1 MFNKRFVAIFACIV
15 AIASCK
21 KDAGVTDPVPK
32 IISISLS
39 SNNVQSLADSIVF
52 TIKYQDGDGDLGENS
67 ADVKNL
73 FVIDNR
79 VPLTY
84 PYRIQQLAPDNSSVP
99 IQGTLKVVLKGI
111 GITDSSS
118 LQNTTFSI
126 YMVDRAGHHST
137 TVTSGTV
144 VIHQ

>member
-1 MFNKRFVAIFACIV
+1 MFNKRFFAILTCIV
-15 AIASCK
+15 VIASCK

-32 IISISLS
+32 IISVSLS
-39 SNNVQSLADSIVF
+39 SNSVQSLTDSIVF
-52 TIKYQDGDGDLGENS
+52 TVKYQDGDGDLGENS

-79 VPLTY
+79 IPLTY

-99 IQGTLKVVLKGI
+99 IQGKLNIVLKGI
-111 GITDSSS
+111 GITDSSAS
-118 LQNTTFSI
+118 QNTTFSI
-126 YMVDRAGHHST
+126 YVVDRAGHQSN